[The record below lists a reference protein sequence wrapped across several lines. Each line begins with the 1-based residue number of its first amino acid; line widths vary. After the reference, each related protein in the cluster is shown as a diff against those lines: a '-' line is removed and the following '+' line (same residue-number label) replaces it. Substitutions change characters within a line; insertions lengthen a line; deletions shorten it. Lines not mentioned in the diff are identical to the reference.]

1 MGTITVWLLFL
12 AFCFGILLIFTKF
25 FKKVNVDNYFV
36 KLVVVLEFLAR
47 SSLINIHFGH
57 LLYQF
62 FDRIFTFDMWFMWK
76 IVDET
81 GIRGRL
87 GGRLDEYR
95 VPLLVVNANI
105 LALAVYLASAILA
118 LSVKIILRTPKTTR
132 QLQVKNIVESFH
144 FLVLGGTILDIT
156 FYSTLQLRKGFTTQ
170 STGAIV
176 SLCLCIVS
184 LLFAVFDIF
193 NIFKPIF
200 VNHSDKIKVLDSHK
214 KEVTRLRSNPE
225 LKFCLG
231 GYHHV
236 DGVSSSRIMRSLNPL
251 FVLRFI
257 LSQFMISLFQE
268 NTKIQTIG
276 LLVIT
281 TSYSLYMLYA
291 MYTHRKQLKSPS
303 DTVLRLIVEFCLTVL
318 VVTFII
324 YESDPEGTRYSSA
337 AREFWEI
344 TSICA
349 VFLAAFIQSV
359 RLFFSWLKQISSK
372 EKHISLDYKISEIQ
386 HDKKQNKKM
395 SNSQAYAGVQDK
407 QLKSKI

>member
-1 MGTITVWLLFL
+1 M
-12 AFCFGILLIFTKF
+12 
-25 FKKVNVDNYFV
+25 
-36 KLVVVLEFLAR
+36 
-47 SSLINIHFGH
+47 
-57 LLYQF
+57 
-62 FDRIFTFDMWFMWK
+62 
-76 IVDET
+76 
-81 GIRGRL
+81 
-87 GGRLDEYR
+87 
-95 VPLLVVNANI
+95 
-105 LALAVYLASAILA
+105 
-118 LSVKIILRTPKTTR
+118 
-132 QLQVKNIVESFH
+132 
-144 FLVLGGTILDIT
+144 
-156 FYSTLQLRKGFTTQ
+156 
-170 STGAIV
+170 
-176 SLCLCIVS
+176 S

-395 SNSQAYAGVQDK
+395 SNSPAYAGVQD
-407 QLKSKI
+407 QQFKSKI